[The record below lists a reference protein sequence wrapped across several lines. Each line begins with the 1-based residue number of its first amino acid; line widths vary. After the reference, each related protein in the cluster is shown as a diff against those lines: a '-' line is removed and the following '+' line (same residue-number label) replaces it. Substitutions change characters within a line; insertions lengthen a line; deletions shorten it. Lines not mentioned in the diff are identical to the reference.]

1 MTRQASTGQWR
12 VAPTSWKQEDKKLD
26 LQDYYCGNHP
36 IPFERISNISHTDK
50 DNIDADQ
57 TAPILYLFKAT
68 STSIIVLTETIN
80 LPTKTYIAVA
90 IHLLRKL
97 KMSGSTTGQLYGR
110 MDLDGNVALEDEN
123 GDIVTSID
131 SDIQPVDSNQS
142 ARNEHPDG
150 ITLTRS
156 DAANLGVILEGM

>member
-1 MTRQASTGQWR
+1 
-12 VAPTSWKQEDKKLD
+12 
-26 LQDYYCGNHP
+26 
-36 IPFERISNISHTDK
+36 
-50 DNIDADQ
+50 
-57 TAPILYLFKAT
+57 
-68 STSIIVLTETIN
+68 
-80 LPTKTYIAVA
+80 
-90 IHLLRKL
+90 
-97 KMSGSTTGQLYGR
+97 MSGSTTGQLYGR